1 MPPAELLKEGLAE
14 LSVPEPE
21 RVQGLLELF
30 IAELERWNPR
40 FGLVKY
46 ASREELVVK
55 HLLDSLSAWRV
66 VQDAAL
72 AWKAVRDAAAA
83 GGAGVAGAAGAGAK
97 PAVLDVG
104 SGAGFPGIPLAAA
117 LPGLS
122 FTLLERMARRATFL
136 KTCAILLGLSQVTVE
151 QHDLSQAAG
160 SFDVVTFRALAPL
173 PRILQDLEESDV
185 RWGTMLA
192 YKGREARAREEI
204 ESVRR
209 SSGERY
215 IAELQGLRT
224 PYLQEERCLA
234 VVTHAPLLTNR

>member
-1 MPPAELLKEGLAE
+1 MSAPAPRDLLREGLIE
-14 LSVPEPE
+14 LAVPEPE

-46 ASREELVVK
+46 ADREELVVK
-55 HLLDSLSAWRV
+55 HLLDSLSAWRE

-72 AWKAVRDAAAA
+72 AWSAVRDAAA
-83 GGAGVAGAAGAGAK
+83 GG
-97 PAVLDVG
+97 AVLDVG

-117 LPGLS
+117 LPDLS
-122 FTLLERMARRATFL
+122 FTLLERMSRRATFL
-136 KTCAILLGLSQVTVE
+136 KTCAILLGLRRVTVE
-151 QHDLSQAAG
+151 QRDLSQLSG

-173 PRILQDLEESDV
+173 PRIVEDLGASGV
-185 RWGTMLA
+185 TWGTMMA

-209 SSGERY
+209 SAGGKLS
-215 IAELQGLRT
+215 ASLVTLHT
-224 PYLQEERCLA
+224 PFLDEERCLA
-234 VVTHAPLLTNR
+234 VVDKRVRAG